1 MATGEALFIASAE
14 GYRIIP
20 LKPDLKKLYIEVT
33 THCNFACITCIRNS
47 WRDELTHMSRETF
60 EDIKKALPDLP
71 DLECVH
77 FGGFG
82 EPFNHPGIFDMLSS
96 VKEMGLKAEIITNGS
111 LLNDAVADKLIDLKV
126 NTVFVSLDAPDKDE
140 YDRIRQ
146 GADFSSVLDNIRGLV
161 ERKNK
166 AKSIYPELGKSL
178 QR

>member
-1 MATGEALFIASAE
+1 MRKFSDPLAGITFKAGTRIKLLKENLCELPIRPEDLATVEALFIASAE

-60 EDIKKALPDLP
+60 ESIKKALPDLP
-71 DLECVH
+71 NLECVH

-82 EPFNHPGIFDMLSS
+82 EPFSHPGIFDMLSS

-111 LLNDAVADKLIDLKV
+111 LLNDEVADKLIDLKV

-140 YDRIRQ
+140 YD
-146 GADFSSVLDNIRGLV
+146 S
-161 ERKNK
+161 
-166 AKSIYPELGKSL
+166 
-178 QR
+178 